1 MTPSSHEYADTSECS
16 DILSLSLS
24 LKKENISSYGGI
36 YSNLKD
42 EHSLTDFSEN
52 NSHKNKEKNT
62 NTQNVTF
69 QWDEEELESDI
80 VYLTGN
86 FCNWKQFF
94 IMPKIDKKYIITLPL
109 PKALHKFK
117 FRINEIYKINKN
129 YPVMKDGENN
139 CNYIDTSVSKSINSS
154 EIKEE
159 KNLSEEEDS
168 NSSSSSS
175 SDSSL
180 NYEAECEDHEERIK
194 RYKKRKMKKKK
205 YSRKFPKKNDL
216 NNNSPDVPY
225 SYNYMLNI
233 NIISSQKLIGNKK
246 YYEPK
251 ENNVLGDN
259 CSYKKIGV
267 LPAVEI
273 NHLHS
278 NNLIIAGDRALCSS
292 FVRYRNKFITILYYK
307 PM

>member
-1 MTPSSHEYADTSECS
+1 MTPSSHEYDDTSQCS
-16 DILSLSLS
+16 DILSLS

-36 YSNLKD
+36 YSNLNE
-42 EHSLTDFSEN
+42 EHSLTDFSDN
-52 NSHKNKEKNT
+52 NSKKKEKNM

-69 QWDEEELESDI
+69 QWDEEELESDV

-94 IMPKIDKKYIITLPL
+94 IMPKINNKYVITLPL

-129 YPVMKDGENN
+129 YPVMNDGENN
-139 CNYIDTSVSKSINSS
+139 CNYIDTSISKSINSS
-154 EIKEE
+154 KIKDEE
-159 KNLSEEEDS
+159 NLSEEDNS

-180 NYEAECEDHEERIK
+180 NYEPECDDHEERIK
-194 RYKKRKMKKKK
+194 RYKIRKMKKKK
-205 YSRKFPKKNDL
+205 YSRKFPTKNDL
-216 NNNSPDVPY
+216 NNYSPDVPY
-225 SYNYMLNI
+225 SYNYMHNI

-292 FVRYRNKFITILYYK
+292 FVRYRNKFITLLYYK
-307 PM
+307 PI